1 MYKVTLG
8 QKGLNLAEKCWQ
20 GLLYKEHLKEN
31 KNSAYLKNM

>member
-1 MYKVTLG
+1 LVKRG
-8 QKGLNLAEKCWQ
+8 KKNDLNLAEKCWQ